1 MSPPRRPRLHAAAVC
16 APGLEAVTAAE
27 LTALGVAPG
36 RAARGLVPFSTTVRN
51 LYAANLWLRT
61 ATRVVVRIATFESRD
76 LDAFAAR
83 ARGVPWEPW
92 LAPGVPVRFR
102 VTTHACRLNHTTAL
116 AERLARAA
124 GVDLAAA
131 EAPGEPPVDDDDGL
145 PPPLVVVRGVHDRF
159 TISVDSSGAPL
170 HRRGWRRAVAK
181 APLRPTVAA
190 ALLLASGWD
199 PATPLVDPFCGSG
212 TITIEAARLARRL
225 PPATERAFAFEAW
238 PDVEHGTWASV
249 RGEARSRALDHAP
262 APILGR
268 DRDEGAVAA
277 ATGNAERAEVTA
289 DVAFAVAAVSDLE
302 PPAPRSTGS
311 EPEPVDG
318 PSPRATTEATGEAT
332 GDDRRAAWIVTNPPW
347 GGRVAGGG
355 DLRNL
360 YARFGTVARK
370 RLTGGRVVLLAADP
384 VLAGHTG
391 LRLTELFATDS
402 GGVAV
407 QALTA
412 PLDPPGRSPRPT
424 RPSSPGTPRRSRRGA
439 GTPPGDR

>member
-83 ARGVPWEPW
+83 ARGVPWAPW
-92 LAPGVPVRFR
+92 LPPDVPVRFR
-102 VTTHACRLNHTTAL
+102 VTTHACRLTHTTAL

-131 EAPGEPPVDDDDGL
+131 EVPGEPPVDDDGAL

-212 TITIEAARLARRL
+212 TIAVEAARLARRL
-225 PPATERAFAFEAW
+225 PPSTERSFAFEAW
-238 PDVEHGTWASV
+238 PDAEPGTWASV
-249 RGEARSRALDHAP
+249 LGEARSRALDATP
-262 APILGR
+262 APIAAS
-268 DRDEGAVAA
+268 DRDAGAVEAA
-277 ATGNAERAEVTA
+277 AGNADRAGVA
-289 DVAFAVAAVSDLE
+289 DDVSLRVAPVSDLA
-302 PPAPRSTGS
+302 PPAPRAGHD
-311 EPEPVDG
+311 DG
-318 PSPRATTEATGEAT
+318 ATDALP
-332 GDDRRAAWIVTNPPW
+332 AAWLVTNPPW

-360 YARFGTVARK
+360 YARFGAVARE
-370 RLTGGRVVLLAADP
+370 RLTGGRLVVLAADP

-402 GGVAV
+402 GGVPV

-412 PLDPPGRSPRPT
+412 PLDAQPASAA
-424 RPSSPGTPRRSRRGA
+424 RSRRRPRPGA
-439 GTPPGDR
+439 GTPADDR

>member
-83 ARGVPWEPW
+83 ARGVPWAPW
-92 LAPGVPVRFR
+92 LPPDVPVRFR
-102 VTTHACRLNHTTAL
+102 VTTHACRLTHTTVL

-124 GVDLAAA
+124 GVDPAPV
-131 EAPGEPPVDDDDGL
+131 ETPGEPPVDDDDEL

-190 ALLLASGWD
+190 GLLLASGWD
-199 PATPLVDPFCGSG
+199 PTTPLIDPFCGSG
-212 TITIEAARLARRL
+212 TIAIEAARLARHL

-238 PDVEHGTWASV
+238 PDVEPGTWASV
-249 RGEARSRALDHAP
+249 RGEARSRALEHAP
-262 APILGR
+262 APIAAS
-268 DRDEGAVAA
+268 DRDAGAVAA
-277 ATGNAERAEVTA
+277 ATGNAARAGVT
-289 DVAFAVAAVSDLE
+289 DDLSLRVAPVSDLE
-302 PPAPRSTGS
+302 PPG
-311 EPEPVDG
+311 
-318 PSPRATTEATGEAT
+318 PRAGHDEGATPELPP
-332 GDDRRAAWIVTNPPW
+332 AWLVTNPPW

-360 YARFGTVARK
+360 YARFGTVARE
-370 RLTGGRVVLLAADP
+370 RLLGGRLVLLAADP
-384 VLAGHTG
+384 TLAGHTG
-391 LRLTELFATDS
+391 LRLDELFATDS
-402 GGVAV
+402 GGVPV
-407 QALTA
+407 RALTA
-412 PLDPPGRSPRPT
+412 PLTAPSTGAGSARRRPRP
-424 RPSSPGTPRRSRRGA
+424 GA
-439 GTPPGDR
+439 GAPVDDR